1 MNPVLENIKHVV
13 KNSSHVR
20 IDQARL
26 EEFCAGIT
34 PQVLKDETDL
44 SQFDLVER
52 DLASRVDFSVIV
64 NSINFCYWG
73 SPKWTVEHEGS
84 QYDGAEGLVMALRR
98 AIKLGYPMLDA
109 CFLKN
114 ISERDLKSVLRGN
127 VEIPLF
133 DERLRI
139 LRETGTVLSH
149 RYDGHFIGWLRR
161 ADNDAL
167 RLVDVIT
174 SDILSYYDAALY
186 KGREVIFNKRAQLV
200 VSDIS
205 RILVGSGLA
214 PLRDIGRLT
223 AFADYKIPQVLRNK
237 GILAYSEQ
245 LSDKVDNQVL
255 IASGSEEEVEIRAN
269 MVWAVELMRSS
280 LAPRIPW
287 VTPAL
292 LDSYLWLLGQVKS
305 PGDKPYHLTLGRG
318 Y

>member
-1 MNPVLENIKHVV
+1 MNPVLEGIYHVV
-13 KNSSHVR
+13 KESRHVS

-44 SQFDLVER
+44 SQFDLQDR

-73 SPKWTVEHEGS
+73 SPKWTIEHEGS
-84 QYDGAEGLVMALRR
+84 YYDGATGLAMAFRR
-98 AIKLGYPMLDA
+98 AIKRGYPILDA
-109 CFLKN
+109 GFLKK
-114 ISERDLKSVLRGN
+114 ISARDLRKVLEGN

-133 DERLRI
+133 DDRLRI
-139 LRETGTVLSH
+139 LKETGTVLSH

-174 SDILSYYDAALY
+174 SDIQSYRDSSMY
-186 KGREVIFNKRAQLV
+186 KGKEVVFNKRAQLV

-214 PLRDIGRLT
+214 PLRDISQLT
-223 AFADYKIPQVLRNK
+223 AFAGYKIPQVLRNK
-237 GILAYSEQ
+237 GILVYSDE
-245 LSDKVDNQVL
+245 LADRVDAQSL

-287 VTPAL
+287 VAPAL
-292 LDSYLWLLGQVKS
+292 LDSYLWLLGQVKCPS
-305 PGDKPYHLTLGRG
+305 DTPYHHTLGTG